1 MICGGSS
8 GDCVSVHVEG
18 MIADMVANGS
28 QKVDTAASHS
38 HHWRHSGTAVVIITL
53 WFRNICHL
61 F

>member
-18 MIADMVANGS
+18 MIVDMVANGS

-53 WFRNICHL
+53 WF
-61 F
+61 